1 MTVIIGRSAK
11 LYQERR
17 QGHIQ
22 PTMRSPGQQVYL
34 PDNAVHTVSL
44 EPPFPN
50 PELVDNTP
58 VDTGK
63 TQVWPYGDNTV
74 I

>member
-1 MTVIIGRSAK
+1 MTVIVGRSAK

-17 QGHIQ
+17 QPHIQ
-22 PTMRSPGQQVYL
+22 PTMRSPGPQVYL
-34 PDNAVHTVSL
+34 PDNAVHTLNL

-50 PELVDNTP
+50 PALIDNTP

-63 TQVWPYGDNTV
+63 TTVWPYGDNTV

>member
-1 MTVIIGRSAK
+1 MTVIVGKSAK

-22 PTMRSPGQQVYL
+22 PTMRGPGPQVYL
-34 PDNAVHTVSL
+34 PDNAVNHLTL
-44 EPPFPN
+44 GPPFPD
-50 PELVDNTP
+50 PELSNRPP
-58 VDTGK
+58 VDTVK
-63 TQVWPYGDNTV
+63 TQEWPYGDNTT